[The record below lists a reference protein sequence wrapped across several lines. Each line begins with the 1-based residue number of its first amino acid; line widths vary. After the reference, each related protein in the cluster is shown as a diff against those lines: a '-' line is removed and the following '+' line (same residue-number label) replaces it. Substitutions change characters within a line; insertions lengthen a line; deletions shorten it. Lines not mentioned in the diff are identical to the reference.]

1 VDGSEAPVSGAA
13 GAPLRN
19 RRQRSAIRAIAAR
32 QNEGGR
38 DEP

>member
-1 VDGSEAPVSGAA
+1 LVGRLAPDSGAA

-32 QNEGGR
+32 QNEGGC